1 MKRLPLLTGLVVL
14 IVLLIG
20 LLAVRYNKPRPLT
33 YSGKP
38 LEYWFAQ
45 LPVTPVPPP
54 GIDLGNVQG
63 FVKNMGQTYG
73 GNGPSGGDSITAI
86 GSFGTNAIPFLLR
99 KLQGIDS
106 AIEQTVT
113 RAATNAGVSYLPFR
127 KAELERLQA
136 VTGLIHTTSL
146 PSDAQQTLVAL
157 RASTNRDI
165 ASAATYI
172 LTRRATL
179 DAAPSPVMPATNPG
193 PGNIIK

>member
-1 MKRLPLLTGLVVL
+1 MKRLPLLTGLLVL

-20 LLAVRYNKPRPLT
+20 LLAVRYKKPRPLT
-33 YSGKP
+33 FSGKP

-73 GNGPSGGDSITAI
+73 GNNSSGGNSIAAI
-86 GSFGTNAIPFLLR
+86 SSFGTNAIPFLLR

-113 RAATNAGVSYLPFR
+113 RAATVFQS
-127 KAELERLQA
+127 
-136 VTGLIHTTSL
+136 
-146 PSDAQQTLVAL
+146 AQPHIGKTHQNLVGQ
-157 RASTNRDI
+157 
-165 ASAATYI
+165 
-172 LTRRATL
+172 
-179 DAAPSPVMPATNPG
+179 PPH
-193 PGNIIK
+193 